1 MSAFL
6 GPLEEDD
13 DEVEAPSSGLDC
25 AKPSAAAWRA
35 IDRLLNTASFALDL
49 TSAAPSFGAFARVAS
64 SPMTESRTET
74 RTTSSRLAS
83 TASANTPFAAISS
96 ASVKFAAVTPFKRS
110 LVSTA
115 LPSSTASNAAEISS
129 IDSCTGYDSLVLT
142 PFASDSRIRSMPFD
156 ALISTSTTGLLTTLF
171 VSRFFV
177 VVTTALSSFAFVMA
191 SATAAGVP
199 AGTSTS
205 SSLLEKF
212 KMLLESSSSL
222 LLLLLLLLEVVEDE
236 DDEDE
241 VDVYL
246 DEGEE
251 V

>member
-1 MSAFL
+1 
-6 GPLEEDD
+6 
-13 DEVEAPSSGLDC
+13 
-25 AKPSAAAWRA
+25 
-35 IDRLLNTASFALDL
+35 
-49 TSAAPSFGAFARVAS
+49 
-64 SPMTESRTET
+64 
-74 RTTSSRLAS
+74 
-83 TASANTPFAAISS
+83 
-96 ASVKFAAVTPFKRS
+96 
-110 LVSTA
+110 
-115 LPSSTASNAAEISS
+115 
-129 IDSCTGYDSLVLT
+129 
-142 PFASDSRIRSMPFD
+142 
-156 ALISTSTTGLLTTLF
+156 
-171 VSRFFV
+171 
-177 VVTTALSSFAFVMA
+177 MA

-205 SSLLEKF
+205 SSLPEKF